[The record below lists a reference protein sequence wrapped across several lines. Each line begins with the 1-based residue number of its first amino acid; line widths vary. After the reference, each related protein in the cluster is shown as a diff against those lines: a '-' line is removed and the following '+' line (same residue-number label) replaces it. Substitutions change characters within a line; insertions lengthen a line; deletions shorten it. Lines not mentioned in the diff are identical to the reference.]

1 MKENV
6 IHINGEIT
14 INVDASVKIITYVK
28 KIIAPYACENWKYL
42 ASIMDDSVI
51 TCDEVLESY
60 NEKTIEIKESNF
72 ISTSPFVLLATRIEC
87 YSVCIIKPFYY
98 L

>member
-1 MKENV
+1 
-6 IHINGEIT
+6 
-14 INVDASVKIITYVK
+14 
-28 KIIAPYACENWKYL
+28 
-42 ASIMDDSVI
+42 MDDSVI

-87 YSVCIIKPFYY
+87 DSVCIIKPFYY